1 MMPHHHLDE
10 ATLVGYSA
18 GALPEAFAVV
28 VSAHLSICQVCRNS
42 LRDADAIGGALLA
55 QQLEGG
61 QPPAQAR
68 EAMLAKLASTS
79 MEAPLLSPPAP
90 RVVDPE
96 ALPAALHPYFGERF
110 NDLRWKGVAPGMHI
124 IRATNVSGGTLML
137 LRIASGK
144 SVPMHSHGGNE
155 LTMILRGSYQDGL
168 GHFSPGD
175 VADLDSDITHQP
187 VTMPGGPCICVA
199 ATDAPLLFEGW
210 LARMLQPLIKL

>member
-18 GALPEAFAVV
+18 GALSEAFAVV
-28 VSAHLSICQVCRNS
+28 VAAHLSVCQLCRDS
-42 LRDADAIGGALLA
+42 LRDADAIGGVLLA
-55 QQLEGG
+55 QQS
-61 QPPAQAR
+61 QAAPPPAQAR
-68 EAMLAKLASTS
+68 EAMLTMLASTP
-79 MEAPLLSPPAP
+79 MDPPSAQP
-90 RVVDPE
+90 AAAGAVDAD
-96 ALPAALHPYFGERF
+96 ALPAALHPYFGQRF

-124 IRATNVSGGTLML
+124 IRAANVDDGTLML
-137 LRIASGK
+137 LRIAAGK

-175 VADLDSDITHQP
+175 VADLDCDVTHQP

-199 ATDAPLLFEGW
+199 ATDAPLRFEGW

>member
-1 MMPHHHLDE
+1 MMPRHHLDG

-18 GALPEAFAVV
+18 GALPNAFAVV
-28 VSAHLSICQVCRNS
+28 VSAHLSICPVCRDS
-42 LRDADAIGGALLA
+42 LRNADAIGGALLA
-55 QQLEGG
+55 QSLEGA

-68 EAMLAKLASTS
+68 EAILVRLASTP
-79 MEAPLLSPPAP
+79 MRAPSPSQPVP
-90 RVVDPE
+90 RVVDPDT
-96 ALPAALHPYFGERF
+96 LPAALHPYFGARF
-110 NDLRWKGVAPGMHI
+110 SDLRWKGVAPGMHI
-124 IRATNVSGGTLML
+124 IRATHVSDGTLML
-137 LRIASGK
+137 LRIAPGK

-199 ATDAPLLFEGW
+199 ATDAPLRFEGW
-210 LARMLQPLIKL
+210 LARMLQPLVKL

>member
-1 MMPHHHLDE
+1 MTPHHHLDE

-28 VSAHLSICQVCRNS
+28 VSAHLSICQLCRDS

-68 EAMLAKLASTS
+68 DAILTKLASTP
-79 MEAPLLSPPAP
+79 MEARPPSPPS
-90 RVVDPE
+90 RKMIDPE
-96 ALPAALHPYFGERF
+96 TLPAALHPYFGERF
-110 NDLRWKGVAPGMHI
+110 DDLRWKSVAPGMHI
-124 IRATNVSGGTLML
+124 IRAAKVSDGTLML
-137 LRIASGK
+137 LRIAPGK

-155 LTMILRGSYQDGL
+155 LTMILQGSYQDGL

-175 VADLDSDITHQP
+175 VADLDCDITHQP

-199 ATDAPLLFEGW
+199 ATDAPLRFQGW